1 MQSSQGSESGYKNS
15 LEKVKNWILLSKIS
29 SYGFSGI
36 NNLVEKV
43 GSPDEII
50 SAPLEKIKHVSK
62 IEKGTIKL
70 IRKKALEIS
79 LEDDYRLIQKHNVKL
94 IKYTDPSYP
103 DSLKNISDPP
113 FLIYLR
119 GELKKEDEKAVALV
133 GTRRATA
140 YGKIAAKKLARELA
154 RAGLTIVSGMARGID
169 TCAHE
174 GALEEGGRT
183 IAVLGCGVDIVYPPE
198 NNSLMKEIIDHGAV
212 ISEFSLGTKPFARN
226 FPRRNRIISG
236 LSRGVVVV
244 EAPLKSGALITADF
258 ALEQGKEVF
267 AVPGI
272 ITSPYSKGTNRLLK
286 EGAKVVEDAADVLE
300 EIGVSFSDIKISS
313 FDNQLSFEEK
323 IVLDELT
330 AKPSH
335 IDELI
340 KKTGLPVGKIADILI
355 KLQLKGMVKELPGKF
370 FIKEV

>member
-62 IEKGTIKL
+62 IEKDTIKL

-236 LSRGVVVV
+236 LSRGVIVV

>member
-198 NNSLMKEIIDHGAV
+198 NNSLMKEIINHGAV

>member
-62 IEKGTIKL
+62 IEKDTIKL

>member
-70 IRKKALEIS
+70 IRKKALEVS

-236 LSRGVVVV
+236 LSRGVIVV

>member
-62 IEKGTIKL
+62 IEKDTIKL

-198 NNSLMKEIIDHGAV
+198 NNSLMKEIIGHGAV

-272 ITSPYSKGTNRLLK
+272 ITSPYSKGTNKLLK

>member
-62 IEKGTIKL
+62 IEKDTIKL
-70 IRKKALEIS
+70 IRKKALEVS